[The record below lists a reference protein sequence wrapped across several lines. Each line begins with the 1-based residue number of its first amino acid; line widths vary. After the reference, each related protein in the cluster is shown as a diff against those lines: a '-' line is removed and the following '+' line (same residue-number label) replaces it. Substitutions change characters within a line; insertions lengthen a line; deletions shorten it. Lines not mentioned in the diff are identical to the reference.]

1 MTAIVWTEGPE
12 IRGLARVDEVDSTAV
27 GWLAGGWSSMGPGSR
42 CMERGRK
49 M

>member
-12 IRGLARVDEVDSTAV
+12 GLARVDEVDSTAV

-42 CMERGRK
+42 RMERGRK